1 MRYLLIVS
9 LLFLQLQQV
18 MDSFIIFFAQQN
30 LANVVSEESI
40 ETIKTPNSLK
50 IPWSQFTPSTIRL
63 APFPT
68 REYTDDEFQSII
80 KDVMGVLYVSDI
92 FSELL
97 VSFKF
102 FFFCIDLDLFDL
114 VGNAGTYWGF
124 FFPSLASSAIRFL
137 RRFDIFIMVSM
148 LIIYKFHFTIY

>member
-1 MRYLLIVS
+1 MVCFMRYLLIVS

-18 MDSFIIFFAQQN
+18 MDSFIIFFAQQKV
-30 LANVVSEESI
+30 ANVVSEDTI
-40 ETIKTPNSLK
+40 ETIKSPNSLK

-92 FSELL
+92 FSELV
-97 VSFKF
+97 VSFKLF
-102 FFFCIDLDLFDL
+102 FF
-114 VGNAGTYWGF
+114 
-124 FFPSLASSAIRFL
+124 AS
-137 RRFDIFIMVSM
+137 
-148 LIIYKFHFTIY
+148 T